1 MPKRFGRYSS
11 ACHTSKRVKVEAKQ
25 PQTVGDVLYGLVTSP
40 MEHLVRRWNW
50 KSAITS
56 SLTRGGIFFT
66 ANLSAGFNAAVGALL
81 TEFVFR
87 TLTSGF
93 YGALI
98 QAFRRAEPAWTAAVA
113 TMIILPL
120 CNHSLEFLVHWSR
133 GTPKLARSI
142 IASVC
147 FTIIS
152 TTFNLYAMRKGALVV
167 GDDSRSL
174 WWDMKQMPR
183 LILAFI
189 LVIPRA
195 LYKALQGFNKA
206 S

>member
-1 MPKRFGRYSS
+1 MKPDPNDLR
-11 ACHTSKRVKVEAKQ
+11 
-25 PQTVGDVLYGLVTSP
+25 TVGSVMYCLVSNP
-40 MEHLVRRWNW
+40 REYLVRRWNW
-50 KSAITS
+50 KSAVTS

-66 ANLSAGFNAAVGALL
+66 ANLSAGLDAAIGALI
-81 TEFVFR
+81 TEFTFR

-98 QAFRRAEPAWTAAVA
+98 QAFRRAEPAWTAVVA

-120 CNHSLEFLVHWSR
+120 CNHSLEFVVHWSR

-142 IASVC
+142 VASVC

-167 GDDSRSL
+167 GADSRSL

-183 LILAFI
+183 LILSFVA
-189 LVIPRA
+189 VIPLAAYRA
-195 LYKALQGFNKA
+195 FKGQHRDC
-206 S
+206 